1 MVAVHILYCT
11 LFYFYY
17 WSQIA
22 KWDPIFWNE
31 EEEDPNVS
39 YDKDDE
45 SEDDN
50 KPLFPTK
57 DPSSV
62 RKDRDMFGTEEP
74 DMMDLAEDKEMK
86 LITTTTKNNENV
98 VDEKV
103 KR

>member
-1 MVAVHILYCT
+1 VVAVHR
-11 LFYFYY
+11 FYFYY
-17 WSQIA
+17 WSQIE

-31 EEEDPNVS
+31 EQDPNVS

-45 SEDDN
+45 TEDDN
-50 KPLFPTK
+50 KSLFPTK
-57 DPSSV
+57 DPSTV

-86 LITTTTKNNENV
+86 SITTTTKNNENV

-103 KR
+103 KC